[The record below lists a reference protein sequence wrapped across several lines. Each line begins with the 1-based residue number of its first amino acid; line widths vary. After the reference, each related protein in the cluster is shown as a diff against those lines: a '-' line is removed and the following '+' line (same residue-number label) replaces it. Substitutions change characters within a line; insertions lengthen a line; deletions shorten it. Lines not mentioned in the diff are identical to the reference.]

1 MQKRFIDFII
11 KEKLLAKGDKVLLTL
26 SGGRDSM
33 AMCHLF
39 AQSGFPFGI
48 ANCNFGLRGEES
60 DGDSR
65 FVEEWAKKNKVP
77 LHLHFCDAA
86 AYAKENGISIQMAAR
101 DLRFAWF
108 EELCEKENY
117 AVYATAHHADDA
129 IETYFI
135 NQLRGTGIAGL
146 HGLLPK
152 NGKLIHPL
160 LFATRQDINQY
171 IELHHLS
178 FREDSSNAS
187 TKYMRNAL
195 RHKVM
200 PILEDIQSAYRAV
213 LMQNMK
219 HFSAVEAIYLQKI
232 KEEQQKICLKEGDRF
247 LFSISK
253 LQALENASTYLY
265 EFLKVFGFG
274 FSQAEEIFIS
284 IQKGQV
290 GAQFYSA
297 SHVLLRDR
305 DDLILSEI
313 QIEKKE
319 IFKLINEE
327 GEIKKPIRLKWE
339 LTMDKKFSTD
349 LNQAFIDL
357 DKVKFPLTLR
367 KWEQGDSFY
376 PLGMQSKKLLSD
388 FFIDKKLNRFE
399 KESTYLL
406 FSGEDIVWVVG
417 RRLDNRFRITEK
429 TARVLKIEFV

>member
-1 MQKRFIDFII
+1 MLKRFIDFIS
-11 KEKLLAKGDKVLLTL
+11 KEKLIAKGEKVLLTV

-65 FVEEWAKKNKVP
+65 FVEEWAKKNNIP

-86 AYAKENGISIQMAAR
+86 VYAKENGISIQMAAR

-117 AVYATAHHADDA
+117 SLYATAHHADDA

-152 NGKLIHPL
+152 KGKLIHPL
-160 LFATRQDINQY
+160 LFATRQDIDHY
-171 IELHHLS
+171 IELRQLP

-195 RHKVM
+195 RHKVL
-200 PILEDIQSAYRAV
+200 PILEDIQPAYRAV

-219 HFSAVEAIYLQKI
+219 HFSAVEAIYLRKI
-232 KEEQQKICLKEGDRF
+232 EEEQQNICSKKGGRL

-253 LQALENASTYLY
+253 LHTLENASTYLY
-265 EFLKVFGFG
+265 EFLKAFGFG
-274 FSQAEEIFIS
+274 FAQAEEIFIS
-284 IQKGQV
+284 VQKGQV

-313 QIEKKE
+313 QMDKKE
-319 IFKLINEE
+319 SFKLLNEE
-327 GEIKKPIRLKWE
+327 GELKNPIHLKWE
-339 LTMDKKFSTD
+339 IAKDKKFSTD
-349 LNQAFIDL
+349 SNQAFIDL

-367 KWEQGDSFY
+367 KWERGDTFY
-376 PLGMQSKKLLSD
+376 PLGMPTKKLLSD
-388 FFIDKKLNRFE
+388 FFIDQKLNRFE

-406 FSGEDIVWVVG
+406 VSGEDIVWVVG
-417 RRLDNRFRITEK
+417 KRLDNRFRITEK
-429 TARVLKIEFV
+429 TARVLKIEWV